1 MDSVIYRLQ
10 KSRDYRSDKDRKYF
24 LDVCNKRI
32 VDVPATP
39 VRTDDWLVIKDALLD
54 NKVMQAIMDKNKP
67 VVLKLGEHEKTFKE
81 FNTTRMLYEARVPG
95 FVKYICAFSCLDDLT
110 NLKDRG
116 LCNGKGIMQH
126 ALIMPYFK
134 HGSTKTYAWS
144 LENFH
149 VLKSLVKETI
159 ACGMIL
165 AQQYSI
171 IHNDLHADNI
181 MMVSSSKTN
190 KRFDDLGIVVLRF
203 GYKPIMIDLELH
215 RVVGEE
221 ENIAKV
227 FCGDLKKL
235 FFSLGDLK
243 KATIEVVGIGTIMIV
258 VDYLRDPFNQ
268 CDWAAVERV
277 FEMVDNLTCRIK

>member
-1 MDSVIYRLQ
+1 MDDAVIYRLQ
-10 KSRDYRSDKDRKYF
+10 KTRDYRSDKDRKFF

-32 VDVPATP
+32 VDNP
-39 VRTDDWLVIKDALLD
+39 VIRTDDWLFIKDALLD

-67 VVLKLGEHEKTFKE
+67 VVIKLGEQERIFKE
-81 FNTTRMLYEARVPG
+81 FNTTRMLYEARVQG
-95 FVKYICAFSCLDDLT
+95 FVKYICAFSCVDDLT
-110 NLKDRG
+110 NLTDRG
-116 LCNGKGIMQH
+116 FCNGKGSMQH

-134 HGSTKTYAWS
+134 HGSIKTYAWT

-159 ACGMIL
+159 TCGMIL

-190 KRFDDLGIVVLRF
+190 KRFDDLGIGIPRF

-215 RVVGEE
+215 HVVGEE
-221 ENIAKV
+221 QNIAKV
-227 FCGDLKKL
+227 FCGDLRKL

-243 KATIEVVGIGTIMIV
+243 KATIELLGLPDILNVIES
-258 VDYLRDPFNQ
+258 LRDPFNQ

-277 FEMVDNLTCRIK
+277 FDMVDNLTCRVG